1 LASFIIITWTVN
13 VASYAFTFRKY
24 YFIEVVMSL
33 VLICLLIATIMP
45 ILAKAPLA
53 FAQNKQQGGYD
64 NRHPRA
70 QQNALVG
77 FGARAKAAHENSFE
91 ALIMFTPGA
100 LSVIALNQVGPI
112 AQYLCLAFI
121 LARIAYLFSYW
132 FDFHLVRSVCW
143 ALGFVS
149 SMGLIVL
156 AIY

>member
-1 LASFIIITWTVN
+1 MAWTAN
-13 VASYAFTFRKY
+13 VATNSFTFTNY
-24 YFIEVVMSL
+24 YSIEVVMSL
-33 VLICLLIATIMP
+33 VLICLLIAVIMP
-45 ILAKAPLA
+45 ILTKAPLA

-112 AQYLCLAFI
+112 AQYLCIAFI
-121 LARIAYLFSYW
+121 LARVAYLLSYW
-132 FDFHLVRSVCW
+132 FDFHLVRSICW
-143 ALGFVS
+143 GLGFFCS
-149 SMGLIVL
+149 IGLIVVAL
-156 AIY
+156 Y

>member
-1 LASFIIITWTVN
+1 MTLIIV
-13 VASYAFTFRKY
+13 
-24 YFIEVVMSL
+24 
-33 VLICLLIATIMP
+33 CLLIATIMP

-70 QQNALVG
+70 QQHILTG

-100 LSVIALNQVGPI
+100 LAVIALNQVGPI

-121 LARIAYLFSYW
+121 LARIAYLLCYW
-132 FDFHLVRSVCW
+132 FDYHLLRSICW
-143 ALGFVS
+143 SIGFLCSVALIAVTLF
-149 SMGLIVL
+149 
-156 AIY
+156 